1 MLQCFK
7 NVLVPMKPYYTLV
20 YQEIYVRMRLMTL
33 IIYKIRNA
41 DKRRKALNGS
51 SRSPTH
57 VNH

>member
-20 YQEIYVRMRLMTL
+20 YQEIWLMTL
-33 IIYKIRNA
+33 IVYKIRNA
-41 DKRRKALNGS
+41 DKRRKALKGS
-51 SRSPTH
+51 SFSPTH